1 MSQASVVALP
11 SACRQYSDDTF
22 NGGRTE
28 LILTTAK
35 TEDFDRFWNAFST
48 KGAEKR
54 KQYGSKGSHVFRDP
68 NDDRRVW
75 VVFDWDEEGFRNFVS
90 DPDVPA
96 IFEEGGLQG
105 RPEMA
110 EFAREHDA

>member
-1 MSQASVVALP
+1 MS
-11 SACRQYSDDTF
+11 SARRQYADDTF

-28 LILTTAK
+28 MVLATAK
-35 TEDFDRFWNAFST
+35 IEDFDRFWRAFST

-54 KQYGSKGSHVFRDP
+54 KQHGSKGSHVFRDP
-68 NDDRRVW
+68 NDDGRVW
-75 VVFDWDEEGFRNFVS
+75 VVFDWDEEGYRHFLS

-105 RPEMA
+105 RPQAA
-110 EFAREHDA
+110 EFARDHDA